1 VRIEIS
7 RSGGF
12 AGMTRTWS
20 LEVSPAEAEERWLPL
35 VDRVAEDSGGV
46 RDGDQSRREQAHR
59 DRYVYHIVIGY
70 QEVTL
75 PESRLDEAWKELI
88 DRARRESQG

>member
-1 VRIEIS
+1 MRIEIS

-35 VDRVAEDSGGV
+35 ADRAAEAPRGEEARLE
-46 RDGDQSRREQAHR
+46 RDQR

-75 PESRLDEAWKELI
+75 PESRLDEPWKELI
-88 DRARRESQG
+88 ERARRGSTG

>member
-1 VRIEIS
+1 MRIEIS

-35 VDRVAEDSGGV
+35 ADRAAEAP
-46 RDGDQSRREQAHR
+46 QEEESRRDRDQR

-75 PESRLDEAWKELI
+75 PESRLDEPWKELI
-88 DRARRESQG
+88 ERARRGSTG

>member
-1 VRIEIS
+1 MKIEIS

-35 VDRVAEDSGGV
+35 ADQAAGNAAAE
-46 RDGDQSRREQAHR
+46 RPLREQAER

-75 PESRLDEAWKELI
+75 PESRLDEPWKELI
-88 DRARRESQG
+88 DRARRESRG

>member
-1 VRIEIS
+1 MRIEIS

-35 VDRVAEDSGGV
+35 ADRAAEAPGGEESRPD
-46 RDGDQSRREQAHR
+46 RDQR

-75 PESRLDEAWKELI
+75 PESRLDEPWKELI
-88 DRARRESQG
+88 ERARRGSTG

>member
-1 VRIEIS
+1 MKIEIS

-35 VDRVAEDSGGV
+35 ADQVAGNAAEE
-46 RDGDQSRREQAHR
+46 RPLREQAER

-75 PESRLDEAWKELI
+75 PESRLDEPWKELI
-88 DRARRESQG
+88 DRARRESRG

>member
-1 VRIEIS
+1 MRIEIS

-35 VDRVAEDSGGV
+35 ADQAAGNPGEEQSLREESG
-46 RDGDQSRREQAHR
+46 R
-59 DRYVYHIVIGY
+59 DRYVYHIMIGY

-75 PESRLDEAWKELI
+75 PESRLDEPWKELI
-88 DRARRESQG
+88 DRARRESRG

>member
-1 VRIEIS
+1 MRIEIS

-35 VDRVAEDSGGV
+35 AGQAAED
-46 RDGDQSRREQAHR
+46 DGEDRPQREQAER
-59 DRYVYHIVIGY
+59 DRYVYRIVIGY

-75 PESRLDEAWKELI
+75 PESRLDEPWKELI
-88 DRARRESQG
+88 DRARRESLG

>member
-1 VRIEIS
+1 MRIEIS

-12 AGMTRTWS
+12 AGLTRTWT
-20 LEVSPAEAEERWLPL
+20 LEVSPDEAEERWLPL
-35 VDRVAEDSGGV
+35 AHQAAAAPGADPSGRE
-46 RDGDQSRREQAHR
+46 RDQR

-75 PESRLDEAWKELI
+75 PESRLDEPWKELI
-88 DRARRESQG
+88 DRARRGTTG

>member
-1 VRIEIS
+1 
-7 RSGGF
+7 
-12 AGMTRTWS
+12 MTRTWS

-35 VDRVAEDSGGV
+35 ADRAAEAPGGEESRPD
-46 RDGDQSRREQAHR
+46 RDQR

-75 PESRLDEAWKELI
+75 PESRLDEPWKELI
-88 DRARRESQG
+88 ERARRGSAG